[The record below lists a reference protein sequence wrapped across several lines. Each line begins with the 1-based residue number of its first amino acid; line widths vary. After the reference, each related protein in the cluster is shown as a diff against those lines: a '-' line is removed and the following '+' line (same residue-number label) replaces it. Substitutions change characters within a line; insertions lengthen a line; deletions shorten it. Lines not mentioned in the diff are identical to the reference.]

1 MSGKP
6 DTPKAKET
14 PLEGLSN
21 EQLLA
26 MLTPLKN
33 GKADL
38 LSQKLKSAG
47 SEIFAIGSELRL
59 RAGLLRWEGEGA
71 DAFREWAGAT
81 GLATMKL
88 GQYATKAGTCLTD
101 VSQAITEAS
110 SGVEG
115 LAKNSAAAKTNYANA
130 QKTLYAANHD
140 PDAGPTAKKDASAD
154 MTAAAAT
161 RESTRVEAM
170 MKLRSLGQT
179 YTHSGTQINNEPMPE
194 FPPPAGFL
202 GKDWV
207 TPQNYKQLPT
217 GTNSRTTRST
227 GTADSTSTR
236 SRSTGQSEGS
246 VVGSTD
252 GGTTR
257 PGGSTDR
264 GTVIPDQNVNLG
276 IDGTTVLP
284 DKPTTPTGPTGTVP
298 PKPDG
303 PTTYPSVIPTVPPT
317 HPNGGGSQRG
327 VVPPSLG
334 GGGGKT
340 IPGGRGLTG
349 PVLTGPGGTAS
360 ARMPRDTGITG
371 GRAVPPTGGRPT
383 GGLPRSTV
391 IGTEGGVTGRGPMG
405 GGGTMG
411 HGGTGGQS
419 GAAAGRRLATETG
432 GVVGGRAA
440 QRPGQAA
447 GRPFTPGG
455 TGLVRGG
462 QSGPGGSGAGQGR
475 PVAGGVRG
483 AAGQT
488 GDGRDEERRGERPDY
503 LTEDEETWQQG
514 SRRVVPPVV
523 D

>member
-6 DTPKAKET
+6 EVPKAKET

-33 GKADL
+33 GKADQ

-88 GQYATKAGTCLTD
+88 GQYATKAGECLSD

-110 SGVEG
+110 SGVES
-115 LAKNSAAAKTNYANA
+115 LAKSSAAAKTNYANA

-161 RESTRVEAM
+161 REATRVEAM

-179 YTHSGTQINNEPMPE
+179 YTHSGTQINNEPVPE
-194 FPPPAGFL
+194 FPPPAGYL
-202 GKDWV
+202 GNAWV
-207 TPQNYKQLPT
+207 TPQSYKQLPGGTSRTSRSTSSGHTT
-217 GTNSRTTRST
+217 GERSRTTGSS
-227 GTADSTSTR
+227 D
-236 SRSTGQSEGS
+236 GS
-246 VVGSTD
+246 VVGHTD
-252 GGTTR
+252 TGTAK
-257 PGGSTDR
+257 PSVPHDR
-264 GTVIPDQNVNLG
+264 GVVVPDQEVDLG
-276 IDGTTVLP
+276 IDHTTITP
-284 DKPTTPTGPTGTVP
+284 ERPTTPTGPTGTVP
-298 PKPDG
+298 PSRPEG
-303 PTTYPSVIPTVPPT
+303 PTYPSIISTVPPT
-317 HPNGGGSQRG
+317 YPSGGGSQRG
-327 VVPPSLG
+327 TVPPPLG

-340 IPGGRGLTG
+340 ISGGRGITG
-349 PVLTGPGGTAS
+349 PALTGPGGTAS

-371 GRAVPPTGGRPT
+371 GRAVPQSGGRPK
-383 GGLPRSTV
+383 GGIPRSTV
-391 IGTEGGVTGRGPMG
+391 IGAE
-405 GGGTMG
+405 GGGTGRAPMAGGQMG
-411 HGGTGGQS
+411 HGGTGGK
-419 GAAAGRRLATETG
+419 GGTVAGRRLAGETG

-440 QRPGQAA
+440 QRPGQVG

-462 QSGPGGSGAGQGR
+462 QPGSGGPGAGQGR
-475 PVAGGVRG
+475 PVGGLHGAGAR
-483 AAGQT
+483 T
-488 GDGRDEERRGERPDY
+488 GDDRDEERRDGERPDY